1 MLEPERE
8 KTRLLEERRAQRQAR
23 IQQYAQDTSNDITA
37 PSAYTR
43 SAAPAV
49 SEQPGGESE
58 AGQLHTST
66 FTTQIQGGR
75 GSGGPPEVLII
86 DPRNRGGDAG

>member
-1 MLEPERE
+1 MLEPEME

-23 IQQYAQDTSNDITA
+23 LQQYAQGTSSDI
-37 PSAYTR
+37 SAFTR
-43 SAAPAV
+43 SAPPPV
-49 SEQPGGESE
+49 SEQMYGGNDV
-58 AGQLHTST
+58 GQQHTST

-75 GSGGPPEVLII
+75 TNAGPPEVLII